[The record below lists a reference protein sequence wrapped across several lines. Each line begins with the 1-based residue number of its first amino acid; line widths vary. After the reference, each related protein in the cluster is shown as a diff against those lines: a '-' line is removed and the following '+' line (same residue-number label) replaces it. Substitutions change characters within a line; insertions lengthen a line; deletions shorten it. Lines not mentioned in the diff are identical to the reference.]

1 MYIIYIYIY
10 MKYYIYI
17 YIYNIYIY
25 INQFNFF
32 ISYLAVSRPTLTGMI
47 LILTLLL
54 ICLGDHREP
63 RKEVACDQCISGFQT
78 GSLPILRVTVYP
90 TVHSPQVFANAPCC
104 PNLAG
109 WFFRFWD
116 IDVSESYV
124 TVNVFSQWKRQ
135 HSVQIFMIY
144 LLSKCS
150 CSILRK

>member
-10 MKYYIYI
+10 EILYI

-32 ISYLAVSRPTLTGMI
+32 ISYLAVSRPALTGMI

-63 RKEVACDQCISGFQT
+63 RKEVACQNPPECISGFQT

-109 WFFRFWD
+109 
-116 IDVSESYV
+116 
-124 TVNVFSQWKRQ
+124 
-135 HSVQIFMIY
+135 
-144 LLSKCS
+144 
-150 CSILRK
+150 